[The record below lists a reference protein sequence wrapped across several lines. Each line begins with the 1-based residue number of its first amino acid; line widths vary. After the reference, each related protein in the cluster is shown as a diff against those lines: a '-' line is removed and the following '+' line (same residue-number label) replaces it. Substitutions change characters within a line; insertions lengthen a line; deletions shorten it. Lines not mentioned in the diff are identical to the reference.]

1 METSILSG
9 LEASKALYSSL
20 ESRISHLK
28 DRGIVPGLAAVL
40 VGNNPASEIYVK
52 NKTKKFESL
61 GLKTDVFRLE
71 ETVSEDEL
79 LSLIIKLNTDSEFHG
94 ILVQLPLPKHI
105 DSEKVLN
112 AIIPTKDVDGFH
124 PENAGLLS
132 IGKPRFVPCTP
143 KGIMFILRHFNIDL
157 NGKHVVVI
165 GRSNIVGRPISILA
179 SLKELG
185 NATVTLC
192 HSGTKDLKYFSKQAD
207 VLVAAL
213 GSPEF
218 VDSSYIK
225 EGACLVDV
233 GINRIE
239 IDGKSKI
246 VGDVNQDSVTGIA
259 SSLTPVPKGVGPMTI
274 AMLVE
279 NTVLSAELLLN
290 WFLLAGDIMY
300 KKLLFIILPFLLFS
314 CTSNVDEAE
323 VKKARQFFES
333 VFQDSV
339 LDSPEFQASLG
350 YKSNYDKWDDI
361 TWQASRQRAYRAKDD
376 LDYLEKNIYFDKLD

>member
-20 ESRISHLK
+20 QGRINHLK
-28 DRGIVPGLAAVL
+28 DHGIVPGLAAVL

-61 GLKTDVFRLE
+61 GLKTDVFRLD

-79 LSLIIKLNTDSEFHG
+79 LSLISKLNNDSEFHG

-143 KGIMFILRHFNIDL
+143 KGIMFMLKHYNIDL

-192 HSGTKDLKYFSKQAD
+192 HSGTRDLKYYSKQAD

-225 EGACLVDV
+225 EGVCLVDV

-239 IDGKSKI
+239 VDGESKI
-246 VGDVNQDSVTGIA
+246 VGDVNQHSVSGIA

-290 WFLLAGDIMY
+290 
-300 KKLLFIILPFLLFS
+300 
-314 CTSNVDEAE
+314 
-323 VKKARQFFES
+323 
-333 VFQDSV
+333 
-339 LDSPEFQASLG
+339 
-350 YKSNYDKWDDI
+350 
-361 TWQASRQRAYRAKDD
+361 
-376 LDYLEKNIYFDKLD
+376 

>member
-20 ESRISHLK
+20 ESRIIDLK
-28 DRGIVPGLAAVL
+28 DHGIIPGLAAVL

-71 ETVSEDEL
+71 EKVSEDEL
-79 LSLIIKLNTDSEFHG
+79 LSLIARLNNDADFHG

-132 IGKPRFVPCTP
+132 IGKPRFIPCTP
-143 KGIMFILRHFNIDL
+143 KGIMFILKHFNIDL

-192 HSGTKDLKYFSKQAD
+192 HSGTKDLKFFSKQAD
-207 VLVAAL
+207 ILVAAL
-213 GSPEF
+213 GSPQF

-239 IDGKSKI
+239 VDGKSKI
-246 VGDVNQDSVTGIA
+246 VGDVNQDSVTGVA
-259 SSLTPVPKGVGPMTI
+259 SSLTPVPKGIGPMTI

-290 WFLLAGDIMY
+290 
-300 KKLLFIILPFLLFS
+300 
-314 CTSNVDEAE
+314 
-323 VKKARQFFES
+323 
-333 VFQDSV
+333 
-339 LDSPEFQASLG
+339 
-350 YKSNYDKWDDI
+350 
-361 TWQASRQRAYRAKDD
+361 
-376 LDYLEKNIYFDKLD
+376 

>member
-28 DRGIVPGLAAVL
+28 DHGIVPGLAAVL

-79 LSLIIKLNTDSEFHG
+79 LSLISNLNTDSEFHG

-143 KGIMFILRHFNIDL
+143 KGIMFILKHFNIDL

-213 GSPEF
+213 GSPGF
-218 VDSSYIK
+218 VDNSYIK

-239 IDGKSKI
+239 VDGKSKI

-290 WFLLAGDIMY
+290 
-300 KKLLFIILPFLLFS
+300 
-314 CTSNVDEAE
+314 
-323 VKKARQFFES
+323 
-333 VFQDSV
+333 
-339 LDSPEFQASLG
+339 
-350 YKSNYDKWDDI
+350 
-361 TWQASRQRAYRAKDD
+361 
-376 LDYLEKNIYFDKLD
+376 

>member
-1 METSILSG
+1 
-9 LEASKALYSSL
+9 
-20 ESRISHLK
+20 
-28 DRGIVPGLAAVL
+28 
-40 VGNNPASEIYVK
+40 
-52 NKTKKFESL
+52 
-61 GLKTDVFRLE
+61 
-71 ETVSEDEL
+71 
-79 LSLIIKLNTDSEFHG
+79 
-94 ILVQLPLPKHI
+94 
-105 DSEKVLN
+105 
-112 AIIPTKDVDGFH
+112 
-124 PENAGLLS
+124 
-132 IGKPRFVPCTP
+132 
-143 KGIMFILRHFNIDL
+143 MFILKYFNIDL

-213 GSPEF
+213 GSPQF

-225 EGACLVDV
+225 AGACLVDV

-239 IDGKSKI
+239 VDGKSKI

-290 WFLLAGDIMY
+290 
-300 KKLLFIILPFLLFS
+300 
-314 CTSNVDEAE
+314 
-323 VKKARQFFES
+323 
-333 VFQDSV
+333 
-339 LDSPEFQASLG
+339 
-350 YKSNYDKWDDI
+350 
-361 TWQASRQRAYRAKDD
+361 
-376 LDYLEKNIYFDKLD
+376 

>member
-20 ESRISHLK
+20 EDRINHLK
-28 DRGIVPGLAAVL
+28 KHGIIPGLAAVL

-71 ETVSEDEL
+71 ETVLEDEL
-79 LSLIIKLNTDSEFHG
+79 LSLINKLNTDSEFHG

-112 AIIPTKDVDGFH
+112 AIISTKDVDGFH

-143 KGIMFILRHFNIDL
+143 KGIMFILKHFNIDL

-239 IDGKSKI
+239 VDGKSKI

-259 SSLTPVPKGVGPMTI
+259 SSLTPVPKGIGPMTI

-290 WFLLAGDIMY
+290 
-300 KKLLFIILPFLLFS
+300 
-314 CTSNVDEAE
+314 
-323 VKKARQFFES
+323 
-333 VFQDSV
+333 
-339 LDSPEFQASLG
+339 
-350 YKSNYDKWDDI
+350 
-361 TWQASRQRAYRAKDD
+361 
-376 LDYLEKNIYFDKLD
+376 

>member
-9 LEASKALYSSL
+9 LEASKALYNSL
-20 ESRISHLK
+20 EDRIAELK
-28 DRGIVPGLAAVL
+28 KHNIVPGLAAVL
-40 VGNNPASEIYVK
+40 VGNNPASEIYVR
-52 NKTKKFESL
+52 NKTKKFEAL
-61 GLKTDVFRLE
+61 GLKTELYRLDENASE
-71 ETVSEDEL
+71 EEL
-79 LSLIIKLNTDSEFHG
+79 LSLIDKLNLDSEFHG

-105 DSEKVLN
+105 NSEKVLN
-112 AIIPTKDVDGFH
+112 MIAPIKDVDGFH

-132 IGKPRFVPCTP
+132 IGKPRFIPCTP
-143 KGIMFILRHFNIDL
+143 KGVMYILKHFNIDL
-157 NGKHVVVI
+157 DGKHVVVI

-192 HSGTKDLKYFSKQAD
+192 HSGTKDLKYYSKQAD

-218 VDSSYIK
+218 VDASYIK
-225 EGACLVDV
+225 EGACLLDV

-239 IDGKSKI
+239 RDGKSKI
-246 VGDVNQDSVTGIA
+246 VGDVNQKSVMGKA

-290 WFLLAGDIMY
+290 
-300 KKLLFIILPFLLFS
+300 
-314 CTSNVDEAE
+314 
-323 VKKARQFFES
+323 
-333 VFQDSV
+333 
-339 LDSPEFQASLG
+339 
-350 YKSNYDKWDDI
+350 
-361 TWQASRQRAYRAKDD
+361 
-376 LDYLEKNIYFDKLD
+376 

>member
-9 LEASKALYSSL
+9 IEASKALYSSL
-20 ESRISHLK
+20 EGRISHLK
-28 DRGIVPGLAAVL
+28 DHGITPGLAAVL

-52 NKTKKFESL
+52 NKTKKFEAL
-61 GLKTDVFRLE
+61 GLKTDLFRLNE
-71 ETVSEDEL
+71 DVSEKEL
-79 LSLIIKLNTDSEFHG
+79 LSLIEKLNSDDEFHG

-132 IGKPRFVPCTP
+132 IAKPRFIPCTP
-143 KGIMFILRHFNIDL
+143 KGMMFILKHFNIDL

-192 HSGTKDLKYFSKQAD
+192 HSGTKDLKYHSKQAD

-218 VDSSYIK
+218 VDASYIK
-225 EGACLVDV
+225 EGACILDV

-239 IDGKSKI
+239 RDGKSKI
-246 VGDVNQDSVTGIA
+246 VGDVNQESVTGIA

-290 WFLLAGDIMY
+290 
-300 KKLLFIILPFLLFS
+300 
-314 CTSNVDEAE
+314 
-323 VKKARQFFES
+323 
-333 VFQDSV
+333 
-339 LDSPEFQASLG
+339 
-350 YKSNYDKWDDI
+350 
-361 TWQASRQRAYRAKDD
+361 
-376 LDYLEKNIYFDKLD
+376 

>member
-61 GLKTDVFRLE
+61 GLKTYVFRLE

-79 LSLIIKLNTDSEFHG
+79 LSLISKLNTDTEFHG

-290 WFLLAGDIMY
+290 
-300 KKLLFIILPFLLFS
+300 
-314 CTSNVDEAE
+314 
-323 VKKARQFFES
+323 
-333 VFQDSV
+333 
-339 LDSPEFQASLG
+339 
-350 YKSNYDKWDDI
+350 
-361 TWQASRQRAYRAKDD
+361 
-376 LDYLEKNIYFDKLD
+376 

>member
-79 LSLIIKLNTDSEFHG
+79 LSLISKLNTDSEFHG

-143 KGIMFILRHFNIDL
+143 KGIMFILKHFNIDL

-185 NATVTLC
+185 NASVTLC

-290 WFLLAGDIMY
+290 
-300 KKLLFIILPFLLFS
+300 
-314 CTSNVDEAE
+314 
-323 VKKARQFFES
+323 
-333 VFQDSV
+333 
-339 LDSPEFQASLG
+339 
-350 YKSNYDKWDDI
+350 
-361 TWQASRQRAYRAKDD
+361 
-376 LDYLEKNIYFDKLD
+376 

>member
-20 ESRISHLK
+20 ESRISDLK
-28 DRGIVPGLAAVL
+28 DHGIIPGLAAVL

-71 ETVSEDEL
+71 EKVSEDEL
-79 LSLIIKLNTDSEFHG
+79 LSLIARLNNDADFHG

-132 IGKPRFVPCTP
+132 IGKPRFIPCTP
-143 KGIMFILRHFNIDL
+143 KGIMFILKHFNIDL

-192 HSGTKDLKYFSKQAD
+192 HSGTKDLKFFSKQAD
-207 VLVAAL
+207 ILVAAL
-213 GSPEF
+213 GSPQF

-239 IDGKSKI
+239 VDGKSKI
-246 VGDVNQDSVTGIA
+246 VGDVNQDSVAGVA
-259 SSLTPVPKGVGPMTI
+259 SSLTPVPKGIGPMTI

-290 WFLLAGDIMY
+290 
-300 KKLLFIILPFLLFS
+300 
-314 CTSNVDEAE
+314 
-323 VKKARQFFES
+323 
-333 VFQDSV
+333 
-339 LDSPEFQASLG
+339 
-350 YKSNYDKWDDI
+350 
-361 TWQASRQRAYRAKDD
+361 
-376 LDYLEKNIYFDKLD
+376 

>member
-9 LEASKALYSSL
+9 LEASKALYSSI
-20 ESRISHLK
+20 ESRISDLK
-28 DRGIVPGLAAVL
+28 DHGIIPGLAAVL

-61 GLKTDVFRLE
+61 GLKTDVFRLDE
-71 ETVSEDEL
+71 KVSENEL
-79 LSLIIKLNTDSEFHG
+79 LSLIARLNNDADFHG

-132 IGKPRFVPCTP
+132 IGKPRFIPCTP
-143 KGIMFILRHFNIDL
+143 KGIMFILKHFNIDL

-179 SLKELG
+179 SLKDLG

-213 GSPEF
+213 GSPQF

-239 IDGKSKI
+239 VDGKSKI

-259 SSLTPVPKGVGPMTI
+259 SSLTPVPKGIGPMTI

-290 WFLLAGDIMY
+290 
-300 KKLLFIILPFLLFS
+300 
-314 CTSNVDEAE
+314 
-323 VKKARQFFES
+323 
-333 VFQDSV
+333 
-339 LDSPEFQASLG
+339 
-350 YKSNYDKWDDI
+350 
-361 TWQASRQRAYRAKDD
+361 
-376 LDYLEKNIYFDKLD
+376 

>member
-9 LEASKALYSSL
+9 IEASKALYSSL
-20 ESRISHLK
+20 KGRISNLK
-28 DRGIVPGLAAVL
+28 NHGITPGLAAVL
-40 VGNNPASEIYVK
+40 VGSNPASEIYVK
-52 NKTKKFESL
+52 NKTKKFEAL
-61 GLKTDVFRLE
+61 GLKTDLFRLNE
-71 ETVSEDEL
+71 DVSEKEL
-79 LSLIIKLNTDSEFHG
+79 LSLIEKLNFDDDIHG

-112 AIIPTKDVDGFH
+112 AIVPTKDVDGFH

-132 IGKPRFVPCTP
+132 IGKPRFIPCTP
-143 KGIMFILRHFNIDL
+143 KGMMFILKHFNIDL

-165 GRSNIVGRPISILA
+165 GRSNIVGRPISILT

-192 HSGTKDLKYFSKQAD
+192 HSGTKDLKYHSKQAD
-207 VLVAAL
+207 VLVVAL

-218 VDSSYIK
+218 VDASFIK
-225 EGACLVDV
+225 DGVCILDV

-239 IDGKSKI
+239 RNGKSKI
-246 VGDVNQDSVTGIA
+246 VGDVNQKSVSGKA

-290 WFLLAGDIMY
+290 
-300 KKLLFIILPFLLFS
+300 
-314 CTSNVDEAE
+314 
-323 VKKARQFFES
+323 
-333 VFQDSV
+333 
-339 LDSPEFQASLG
+339 
-350 YKSNYDKWDDI
+350 
-361 TWQASRQRAYRAKDD
+361 
-376 LDYLEKNIYFDKLD
+376 

>member
-79 LSLIIKLNTDSEFHG
+79 LSLISKLNTDSEFHG

-105 DSEKVLN
+105 NSEKVLN

-143 KGIMFILRHFNIDL
+143 KGIMFILKHFNIDL

-290 WFLLAGDIMY
+290 
-300 KKLLFIILPFLLFS
+300 
-314 CTSNVDEAE
+314 
-323 VKKARQFFES
+323 
-333 VFQDSV
+333 
-339 LDSPEFQASLG
+339 
-350 YKSNYDKWDDI
+350 
-361 TWQASRQRAYRAKDD
+361 
-376 LDYLEKNIYFDKLD
+376 

>member
-20 ESRISHLK
+20 ESRISDLK
-28 DRGIVPGLAAVL
+28 DHGIIPGLAAVL

-71 ETVSEDEL
+71 EKVSEDEL
-79 LSLIIKLNTDSEFHG
+79 LSLIARLNNCADFHG

-132 IGKPRFVPCTP
+132 IGKPRFIPCTP
-143 KGIMFILRHFNIDL
+143 KGIMFILKHFNIDL

-192 HSGTKDLKYFSKQAD
+192 HSGTKDLKFFSKQAD
-207 VLVAAL
+207 ILVAAL
-213 GSPEF
+213 GSPQF

-239 IDGKSKI
+239 VDGKSKI

-259 SSLTPVPKGVGPMTI
+259 SSLTPVPKGIGPMTI

-290 WFLLAGDIMY
+290 
-300 KKLLFIILPFLLFS
+300 
-314 CTSNVDEAE
+314 
-323 VKKARQFFES
+323 
-333 VFQDSV
+333 
-339 LDSPEFQASLG
+339 
-350 YKSNYDKWDDI
+350 
-361 TWQASRQRAYRAKDD
+361 
-376 LDYLEKNIYFDKLD
+376 

>member
-9 LEASKALYSSL
+9 IEASKALYSSL
-20 ESRISHLK
+20 EGRISHLK
-28 DRGIVPGLAAVL
+28 DQGITPGLAAVL

-52 NKTKKFESL
+52 NKTKKFEAL
-61 GLKTDVFRLE
+61 GLKTDLFRLNE
-71 ETVSEDEL
+71 DVSEKEL
-79 LSLIIKLNTDSEFHG
+79 LSLIEKLNSDDEFHG

-112 AIIPTKDVDGFH
+112 AIVPTKDVDGFH

-132 IGKPRFVPCTP
+132 IGKPRFIPCTP
-143 KGIMFILRHFNIDL
+143 KGMMFILKHFNIDL

-192 HSGTKDLKYFSKQAD
+192 HSGTKDLKYHSKQAD

-218 VDSSYIK
+218 VDASYIK
-225 EGACLVDV
+225 EGVCILDV

-239 IDGKSKI
+239 KDGKSKI
-246 VGDVNQDSVTGIA
+246 VGDVNQESVSGIA

-290 WFLLAGDIMY
+290 
-300 KKLLFIILPFLLFS
+300 
-314 CTSNVDEAE
+314 
-323 VKKARQFFES
+323 
-333 VFQDSV
+333 
-339 LDSPEFQASLG
+339 
-350 YKSNYDKWDDI
+350 
-361 TWQASRQRAYRAKDD
+361 
-376 LDYLEKNIYFDKLD
+376 

>member
-9 LEASKALYSSL
+9 LEASKALYFSL
-20 ESRISHLK
+20 ESRISDLK
-28 DRGIVPGLAAVL
+28 DHGIIPGLAAVL

-71 ETVSEDEL
+71 EKVSEDEL
-79 LSLIIKLNTDSEFHG
+79 LSLIARLNNDADFHG

-132 IGKPRFVPCTP
+132 IGKPRFIPCTP
-143 KGIMFILRHFNIDL
+143 KGIMFILKHFNIDL

-213 GSPEF
+213 GSPQF

-239 IDGKSKI
+239 VDGKSKI
-246 VGDVNQDSVTGIA
+246 VGDVNQESVTGIA
-259 SSLTPVPKGVGPMTI
+259 SSLTPVPKGIGPMTI

-290 WFLLAGDIMY
+290 
-300 KKLLFIILPFLLFS
+300 
-314 CTSNVDEAE
+314 
-323 VKKARQFFES
+323 
-333 VFQDSV
+333 
-339 LDSPEFQASLG
+339 
-350 YKSNYDKWDDI
+350 
-361 TWQASRQRAYRAKDD
+361 
-376 LDYLEKNIYFDKLD
+376 

>member
-28 DRGIVPGLAAVL
+28 DHGIVPGLAAVL

-79 LSLIIKLNTDSEFHG
+79 LSLINKLNTDSEFHG

-143 KGIMFILRHFNIDL
+143 KGIMFILKHFNIDL

-192 HSGTKDLKYFSKQAD
+192 HSGTKDLKYYSKQAD

-290 WFLLAGDIMY
+290 
-300 KKLLFIILPFLLFS
+300 
-314 CTSNVDEAE
+314 
-323 VKKARQFFES
+323 
-333 VFQDSV
+333 
-339 LDSPEFQASLG
+339 
-350 YKSNYDKWDDI
+350 
-361 TWQASRQRAYRAKDD
+361 
-376 LDYLEKNIYFDKLD
+376 

>member
-9 LEASKALYSSL
+9 LEASKALYNSL
-20 ESRISHLK
+20 EDRIAELK
-28 DRGIVPGLAAVL
+28 KHNIVPGLAAVL
-40 VGNNPASEIYVK
+40 VGNNPASEIYVR
-52 NKTKKFESL
+52 NKTKKFEAL
-61 GLKTDVFRLE
+61 GLKTELYRLDENASE
-71 ETVSEDEL
+71 EEL
-79 LSLIIKLNTDSEFHG
+79 LSLIDKLNLDSEFHG

-105 DSEKVLN
+105 NSEKVLN
-112 AIIPTKDVDGFH
+112 KIAPTKDVDGFH

-132 IGKPRFVPCTP
+132 IGKPRFIPCTP
-143 KGIMFILRHFNIDL
+143 KGMMYILKHFNIDL
-157 NGKHVVVI
+157 DGKHVVVI

-192 HSGTKDLKYFSKQAD
+192 HSGTKDLKYYSKQAD

-218 VDSSYIK
+218 VDASYIK
-225 EGACLVDV
+225 EGACLLDV

-239 IDGKSKI
+239 RDGKSKI
-246 VGDVNQDSVTGIA
+246 VGDVNQKSVMGKV

-290 WFLLAGDIMY
+290 
-300 KKLLFIILPFLLFS
+300 
-314 CTSNVDEAE
+314 
-323 VKKARQFFES
+323 
-333 VFQDSV
+333 
-339 LDSPEFQASLG
+339 
-350 YKSNYDKWDDI
+350 
-361 TWQASRQRAYRAKDD
+361 
-376 LDYLEKNIYFDKLD
+376 

>member
-1 METSILSG
+1 MDTKILSG
-9 LEASKALYSSL
+9 LEASKALFDGL
-20 ESRISHLK
+20 LSRIDNLK
-28 DRGIVPGLAAVL
+28 SNGITPGLAAVL
-40 VGNNPASEIYVK
+40 VGENPASEIYVR

-61 GLKTDVFRLE
+61 GLKTDLFRLDSDVKE
-71 ETVSEDEL
+71 SEL
-79 LSLIIKLNTDSEFHG
+79 LNLINDLNHNNDFHG

-112 AIIPTKDVDGFH
+112 AITPTKDVDGFH

-143 KGIMFILRHFNIDL
+143 KGIMYILNHFNIEL

-165 GRSNIVGRPISILA
+165 GRSNIVGRPISILS
-179 SLKELG
+179 SLKSLG

-207 VLVAAL
+207 ILVAAL

-218 VDSSYIK
+218 VDASYIK
-225 EGACLVDV
+225 KGACLVDV

-239 IDGKSKI
+239 KNGKSRI
-246 VGDVNQDSVTGIA
+246 VGDVNQESVTGVA

-290 WFLLAGDIMY
+290 
-300 KKLLFIILPFLLFS
+300 
-314 CTSNVDEAE
+314 
-323 VKKARQFFES
+323 
-333 VFQDSV
+333 
-339 LDSPEFQASLG
+339 
-350 YKSNYDKWDDI
+350 
-361 TWQASRQRAYRAKDD
+361 
-376 LDYLEKNIYFDKLD
+376 

>member
-20 ESRISHLK
+20 ESRINDLK
-28 DRGIVPGLAAVL
+28 DHGIIPGLAAVL

-71 ETVSEDEL
+71 EKVSEDEL
-79 LSLIIKLNTDSEFHG
+79 LSLIARLNNDADFHG

-132 IGKPRFVPCTP
+132 IGKPRFIPCTP
-143 KGIMFILRHFNIDL
+143 KGIMFILKHFNIDL

-192 HSGTKDLKYFSKQAD
+192 HSGTKDLKFFSKQAD
-207 VLVAAL
+207 ILVAAL
-213 GSPEF
+213 GSPQF

-239 IDGKSKI
+239 VDGKSKI

-259 SSLTPVPKGVGPMTI
+259 SSLTPVPKGIGPMTI

-290 WFLLAGDIMY
+290 
-300 KKLLFIILPFLLFS
+300 
-314 CTSNVDEAE
+314 
-323 VKKARQFFES
+323 
-333 VFQDSV
+333 
-339 LDSPEFQASLG
+339 
-350 YKSNYDKWDDI
+350 
-361 TWQASRQRAYRAKDD
+361 
-376 LDYLEKNIYFDKLD
+376 

>member
-20 ESRISHLK
+20 ESRISDLK
-28 DRGIVPGLAAVL
+28 DHGIIPGLAAVL

-71 ETVSEDEL
+71 EKVSEDEL
-79 LSLIIKLNTDSEFHG
+79 LSLIARLNNDANFHG

-132 IGKPRFVPCTP
+132 IGKPRFIPCTP
-143 KGIMFILRHFNIDL
+143 KGIMFILKHFNIDL

-192 HSGTKDLKYFSKQAD
+192 HSGTKDLKFFSKQAD
-207 VLVAAL
+207 ILVAAL
-213 GSPEF
+213 GSPQF

-239 IDGKSKI
+239 VDGKSKI

-259 SSLTPVPKGVGPMTI
+259 SSLTPVPKGIGPMTI

-290 WFLLAGDIMY
+290 
-300 KKLLFIILPFLLFS
+300 
-314 CTSNVDEAE
+314 
-323 VKKARQFFES
+323 
-333 VFQDSV
+333 
-339 LDSPEFQASLG
+339 
-350 YKSNYDKWDDI
+350 
-361 TWQASRQRAYRAKDD
+361 
-376 LDYLEKNIYFDKLD
+376 

>member
-20 ESRISHLK
+20 ESRINDLK
-28 DRGIVPGLAAVL
+28 DHGIIPGLAAVL

-71 ETVSEDEL
+71 EKVSEDEL
-79 LSLIIKLNTDSEFHG
+79 LSLIARLNNDADFHG

-132 IGKPRFVPCTP
+132 IGKPRFIPCTP
-143 KGIMFILRHFNIDL
+143 KGIMFILKHFKIDL

-192 HSGTKDLKYFSKQAD
+192 HSGTKDLKFFSKQAD
-207 VLVAAL
+207 ILVAAL
-213 GSPEF
+213 GSPQF

-239 IDGKSKI
+239 VDGKSKI

-259 SSLTPVPKGVGPMTI
+259 SSLTPVPKGIGPMTI

-279 NTVLSAELLLN
+279 NSVLSAELLLN
-290 WFLLAGDIMY
+290 
-300 KKLLFIILPFLLFS
+300 
-314 CTSNVDEAE
+314 
-323 VKKARQFFES
+323 
-333 VFQDSV
+333 
-339 LDSPEFQASLG
+339 
-350 YKSNYDKWDDI
+350 
-361 TWQASRQRAYRAKDD
+361 
-376 LDYLEKNIYFDKLD
+376 

>member
-20 ESRISHLK
+20 ESRISDLK
-28 DRGIVPGLAAVL
+28 DHGIIPGLAAVL

-71 ETVSEDEL
+71 EKVSEDEL
-79 LSLIIKLNTDSEFHG
+79 LSLISRLNNDADFHG

-132 IGKPRFVPCTP
+132 IGKPRFIPCTP
-143 KGIMFILRHFNIDL
+143 KGIMFILKHFNIDL

-192 HSGTKDLKYFSKQAD
+192 HSGTKDLKFFSKQAD
-207 VLVAAL
+207 ILVAAL
-213 GSPEF
+213 GSPQF

-239 IDGKSKI
+239 VDGKSKI
-246 VGDVNQDSVTGIA
+246 VGDVNQESVTGIA
-259 SSLTPVPKGVGPMTI
+259 SSLTPVPKGIGPMTI

-290 WFLLAGDIMY
+290 
-300 KKLLFIILPFLLFS
+300 
-314 CTSNVDEAE
+314 
-323 VKKARQFFES
+323 
-333 VFQDSV
+333 
-339 LDSPEFQASLG
+339 
-350 YKSNYDKWDDI
+350 
-361 TWQASRQRAYRAKDD
+361 
-376 LDYLEKNIYFDKLD
+376 

>member
-20 ESRISHLK
+20 ESRISDLK
-28 DRGIVPGLAAVL
+28 DHGIIPGLAAVL

-61 GLKTDVFRLE
+61 GLKTDVFRLKE
-71 ETVSEDEL
+71 KVSEDEL
-79 LSLIIKLNTDSEFHG
+79 LSLIARLNNDADFHG

-132 IGKPRFVPCTP
+132 IGKPRFIPCTP
-143 KGIMFILRHFNIDL
+143 KGIMFILKYFNIDL

-192 HSGTKDLKYFSKQAD
+192 HSGTKDLKFFSKQAD

-213 GSPEF
+213 GSPQF

-225 EGACLVDV
+225 AGACLVDV

-239 IDGKSKI
+239 VDGKSKI

-290 WFLLAGDIMY
+290 
-300 KKLLFIILPFLLFS
+300 
-314 CTSNVDEAE
+314 
-323 VKKARQFFES
+323 
-333 VFQDSV
+333 
-339 LDSPEFQASLG
+339 
-350 YKSNYDKWDDI
+350 
-361 TWQASRQRAYRAKDD
+361 
-376 LDYLEKNIYFDKLD
+376 

>member
-20 ESRISHLK
+20 ESRISDLK
-28 DRGIVPGLAAVL
+28 DHGIIPGLAAVL

-71 ETVSEDEL
+71 EKVSEDEL
-79 LSLIIKLNTDSEFHG
+79 LFLISRLNNDADFHG

-143 KGIMFILRHFNIDL
+143 KGIMFILKHFSIDL
-157 NGKHVVVI
+157 DGKHVVVI

-192 HSGTKDLKYFSKQAD
+192 HSGTKDLKFFSKQAD
-207 VLVAAL
+207 ILVAAL
-213 GSPEF
+213 GSPQF

-239 IDGKSKI
+239 VDGKSKI
-246 VGDVNQDSVTGIA
+246 VGDVKQDSVTGVA
-259 SSLTPVPKGVGPMTI
+259 SSLTPVPKGIGPMTI

-290 WFLLAGDIMY
+290 
-300 KKLLFIILPFLLFS
+300 
-314 CTSNVDEAE
+314 
-323 VKKARQFFES
+323 
-333 VFQDSV
+333 
-339 LDSPEFQASLG
+339 
-350 YKSNYDKWDDI
+350 
-361 TWQASRQRAYRAKDD
+361 
-376 LDYLEKNIYFDKLD
+376 

>member
-28 DRGIVPGLAAVL
+28 DHGIVPGLAAVL

-79 LSLIIKLNTDSEFHG
+79 LSLISKLNTDSEFHG

-143 KGIMFILRHFNIDL
+143 KGIMFILKHFNIDL

-192 HSGTKDLKYFSKQAD
+192 HSGTKDLKYLSNQAD

-246 VGDVNQDSVTGIA
+246 VGDVNQDSVTGKA

-290 WFLLAGDIMY
+290 
-300 KKLLFIILPFLLFS
+300 
-314 CTSNVDEAE
+314 
-323 VKKARQFFES
+323 
-333 VFQDSV
+333 
-339 LDSPEFQASLG
+339 
-350 YKSNYDKWDDI
+350 
-361 TWQASRQRAYRAKDD
+361 
-376 LDYLEKNIYFDKLD
+376 

>member
-20 ESRISHLK
+20 ESRISDLK
-28 DRGIVPGLAAVL
+28 DHGIIPGLAAVL

-71 ETVSEDEL
+71 EKVSEDEL
-79 LSLIIKLNTDSEFHG
+79 LSLISRLNNDADFHG

-132 IGKPRFVPCTP
+132 IGKPRFIPCTP
-143 KGIMFILRHFNIDL
+143 KGIMFILKHFNIDL

-290 WFLLAGDIMY
+290 
-300 KKLLFIILPFLLFS
+300 
-314 CTSNVDEAE
+314 
-323 VKKARQFFES
+323 
-333 VFQDSV
+333 
-339 LDSPEFQASLG
+339 
-350 YKSNYDKWDDI
+350 
-361 TWQASRQRAYRAKDD
+361 
-376 LDYLEKNIYFDKLD
+376 

>member
-9 LEASKALYSSL
+9 IEASKALYSSL
-20 ESRISHLK
+20 EGRISNLK
-28 DRGIVPGLAAVL
+28 NHGITPGLAAVL

-52 NKTKKFESL
+52 NKTKKFEAL
-61 GLKTDVFRLE
+61 GLKTDLFRLNE
-71 ETVSEDEL
+71 DVSEKEL
-79 LSLIIKLNTDSEFHG
+79 LSLIEKLNFDDDIHG

-112 AIIPTKDVDGFH
+112 AIVPTKDVDGFH

-132 IGKPRFVPCTP
+132 IGKPRFIPCTP
-143 KGIMFILRHFNIDL
+143 KGMMFILKHFNIDL

-165 GRSNIVGRPISILA
+165 GRSNIVGRPISILT

-192 HSGTKDLKYFSKQAD
+192 HSGTKDLKYHSKQAD

-218 VDSSYIK
+218 VDASFIK
-225 EGACLVDV
+225 DGVCILDV

-239 IDGKSKI
+239 RNGKSKI
-246 VGDVNQDSVTGIA
+246 VGDVNQKSVSGKA

-279 NTVLSAELLLN
+279 NTCLL
-290 WFLLAGDIMY
+290 Y
-300 KKLLFIILPFLLFS
+300 
-314 CTSNVDEAE
+314 TSP
-323 VKKARQFFES
+323 
-333 VFQDSV
+333 
-339 LDSPEFQASLG
+339 SPRDRG
-350 YKSNYDKWDDI
+350 
-361 TWQASRQRAYRAKDD
+361 
-376 LDYLEKNIYFDKLD
+376 